1 MSKAIRF
8 FHKGM
13 TMFDGSSIAASYKLF
28 QYQAGST
35 TKANTYTDSGKGTAN
50 SNPMTLNADGRLDQD
65 VYIDQSMKFVL
76 ATSAA
81 GDPPTSSEWTIDNA
95 LATEQL
101 WTTVSKT
108 ANYTVTEADRDK
120 LILVDATS
128 GAVTITLLAA
138 ATAGDGFRVAIKKVD
153 SSGNAVTI
161 DGNSSETIDGSATS
175 TLSTQYDSE
184 NLISNGTNWF
194 AFLNIGNPTTLT
206 DANGNESI
214 ILVATSSAVN
224 EFTVANA
231 ATGNGPELRATGSD
245 TDIDIELVPKG
256 AGNVNLTNGG
266 LELGGNEVL
275 QEATSA
281 QQGQIRLY
289 EDTDNGSNYVGF
301 GAAASLAA
309 SVMWTLP
316 SADGTNGQYM
326 STNGSGTLAMTS
338 PKVVQY
344 VIGTST
350 TDDSTTSASMQASS
364 LSAAITPTST
374 NNKIVAL
381 AFVPTSAVR
390 AAGSPTNIFTDLRI
404 RNTTNSTTI
413 GSARAGRT
421 LIAASSAVA
430 DSFGGTFVMGQET
443 APSTSATTYQ
453 LQYASGEATNVT
465 AKIQGSTQGPAM
477 ILLFELS
484 V

>member
-8 FHKGM
+8 FHKGI
-13 TMFDGSSIAASYKLF
+13 TFFDGSSIAASYKLF
-28 QYQAGST
+28 QYQSGTT
-35 TKANTYTDSGKGTAN
+35 TKCNTYTDSGKGTAN

-65 VYIDQSMKFVL
+65 VYIDQSTKFVL

-81 GDPPTSSEWTIDNA
+81 GDPPTSSEWTIDNG

-101 WTTVSKT
+101 WTTVTKT

-138 ATAGDGFRVAIKKVD
+138 ATAGDGFRVAIKKID
-153 SSGNAVTI
+153 SSGNAVTV
-161 DGNSSETIDGSATS
+161 DGNLSETIDGATTS
-175 TLSTQYDSE
+175 TLSTQYDTE
-184 NLISNGTNWF
+184 NIISNGSNWL
-194 AFLNIGNPTTLT
+194 AFLNIGNPTTLV

-214 ILVATSSAVN
+214 ILVATASAVN

-245 TDIDIELVPKG
+245 PDIDIEAVPKG
-256 AGNVNLTNGG
+256 TGNFNIITGG

-281 QQGQIRLY
+281 QQGQVRLY

-301 GAAASLAA
+301 GAAASIAA
-309 SVMWTLP
+309 NLIWTLP
-316 SADGTNGQYM
+316 SADGTSGQYM
-326 STNGSGTLAMTS
+326 KTDGSGTLAFAS
-338 PKVVQY
+338 PKIVQY
-344 VIGTST
+344 VIATST
-350 TDDSTTSASMQASS
+350 NDDTTTSASMQASS
-364 LSAAITPTST
+364 LSGSITPTST
-374 NNKIVAL
+374 SNKIVAL
-381 AFVPTSAVR
+381 VFAPVSAVR
-390 AAGSPTNIFTDLRI
+390 AAGSPDDIYTDLRI
-404 RNTTNSTTI
+404 RNTTNNTTLAT
-413 GSARAGRT
+413 SRVGRT
-421 LIAASSAVA
+421 LVAASSVAA
-430 DSFGGTFVMGQET
+430 DSFGSAMIMGQET

-453 LQYASGEATNVT
+453 LQFASGTATNVT
-465 AKIQGSTQGPAM
+465 AAVQGSSQGPAM
-477 ILLFELS
+477 MLLFELS